1 MKKLWFGCIALSV
14 KTKQDTYLAHQ
25 GIYKALWLND
35 NDNLEVI
42 DQRFLPFEKK
52 TRILK
57 TANDACEAI
66 KDMTVRGAGVI
77 GNVAAFGVY
86 LAAREFEGDKSQ
98 IKQAAMTIRASRP
111 TAVNLMWAV
120 DRMLAIV
127 AQSDD
132 VVADCKAEAIAIA
145 DEDVLRTQKIG
156 EIGCNIIESIMAE
169 RKINQFNILTHCNA
183 GWLAIIDSGSAL
195 APIYEAHKRGINVH
209 VWVDETRPRNQGA
222 SLTSWELL
230 DAGIKH
236 TIIPDNTGGHLMQQ
250 GKVDMVITGADRV
263 ALNGDAANKI
273 GTYLKALAAKD
284 NDVPFYIALPIS
296 TFDFACE
303 NGVSDIE
310 IEIRNEDEIHLMR
323 GIDKHGNVHNMRITP
338 EGSIAIN
345 YGFDVTPARLI
356 TGLITEAGVIV
367 ANKDAIGQLKR

>member
-1 MKKLWFGCIALSV
+1 M
-14 KTKQDTYLAHQ
+14 Q
-25 GIYKALWLND
+25 GQYKSIWLND
-35 NDNLEVI
+35 NGDLEVI
-42 DQRFLPFEKK
+42 DQRHLPFEKK
-52 TRILK
+52 THILK

-86 LAAREFEGDKSQ
+86 LAAREFAGDKSQ
-98 IKQAAMTIRASRP
+98 IQQAAMTIRASRP

-120 DRMLAIV
+120 DRMLEVV

-132 VVADCKAEAIAIA
+132 VVNDCKAEAIAIA

-156 EIGCNIIESIMAE
+156 EIGCDIIESIMAKK
-169 RKINQFNILTHCNA
+169 KINQFNILTHCNA
-183 GWLAIIDSGSAL
+183 GWLAILDNGSAL
-195 APIYEAHKRGINVH
+195 APIYEAQKRGMDIH

-230 DAGIKH
+230 EAGIKH

-296 TFDFACE
+296 TFDFVCE
-303 NGVSDIE
+303 NGVQDIN
-310 IEIRNEDEIHLMR
+310 IEIRGDEEVHLMR
-323 GIDKHGNVHNMRITP
+323 GIDKHGNVQNIRVTP
-338 EGSIAIN
+338 EGSRAIN

-356 TGLITEAGVIV
+356 TGLITEAGLIA
-367 ANKDAIGQLKR
+367 ANKNAIGKLK